1 MTLQF
6 GHAISS
12 QRLAFATTDRV
23 SIDNLSMRPINCN
36 EDGWIMEM
44 DDGSGCARH
53 FTHHELNQYAAQGR
67 LTHQIG
73 HFLPHQ
79 ARARLKSVEF
89 LISALSK
96 RDRVAFAKRDAWV
109 LAFFELKKQGM
120 KITDASIEAHEA
132 ELLKLVKDFAK
143 ELRNHDLPNK
153 TRTNDFFET
162 PSART
167 LRRWVKQYREAGA
180 AGLADRIAAR
190 GNRGH
195 RMTPTEISLMMEQ
208 VRGYMSET
216 RPAQA
221 KIIKD
226 VTHAFR
232 EKNKE
237 RRAEGQPELS
247 APSRSTILKAI
258 RSLDPYQVAVTRHG
272 LDYARKEFAPVGNGL
287 MLTRPL
293 ERVEIDECRVDAIT
307 LMASAGLDSYMSEE
321 DRKALGLDGSKARWI
336 ITVAICATTRCIVGM
351 SISRE
356 AAGSAAKQ
364 VLQMIV
370 SDKGKWADA
379 VGAQGSWDM
388 HGRPELIVT
397 DNGSAFISESFRA
410 GCADLGVAH
419 EFTPPATPE
428 MRARIESVFR
438 TISVQLM
445 RRLAGHTFSSILKKG
460 NADPKA
466 RAALTFD
473 DFAFAMVRWIVDIY
487 HNQPHRGLGGE
498 TPLNCWR
505 RLEKEPGVLPP
516 PSNREYRL
524 IFGVR
529 HTRKLDKSGITVQ
542 GLRYHSLA
550 LAEWMNR
557 NGEAELDVAWH
568 PRDIG
573 AILVCLD
580 GEWVEVPA
588 LDKRYSGVAAQTW
601 LTAARHL
608 KSANPERKEFDHE
621 TIFAAIKAIEDRNA
635 QAMALAGLLVE
646 EWTEEKL
653 SQAEKRLFMGFRES
667 TRTSS
672 DVVPAADGKPGMSIP
687 SPEKE
692 ETAAKP
698 KRKRKGKSSNWNVE
712 D

>member
-12 QRLAFATTDRV
+12 QRLAFDSADRV
-23 SIDNLSMRPINCN
+23 SIDNISMRPISCN
-36 EDGWIMEM
+36 EDGWVMGM
-44 DDGSGCARH
+44 DDGSGCARQ
-53 FTHHELNQYAAQGR
+53 FTHQELNQYAAQGR

-73 HFLPHQ
+73 YFLPHQ
-79 ARARLKSVEF
+79 ARARLKSAEF

-109 LAFFELKKQGM
+109 LAYFDLQKDGM
-120 KITDASIEAHEA
+120 KITDASIEAHKA
-132 ELLKLVKDFAK
+132 KLLEKVLKFTK
-143 ELRNHDLPNK
+143 ESRNHDLPDK
-153 TRTNDFFET
+153 SKTNDFCEA

-167 LRRWVKQYREAGA
+167 LRRWVKQYRETGA

-195 RMTPTEISLMMEQ
+195 RMTPAEISLMMQE

-216 RPAQA
+216 RPTEAT
-221 KIIKD
+221 IVEN
-226 VTHAFR
+226 VTRAF
-232 EKNKE
+232 EKRNAE
-237 RRAEGQPELS
+237 LRAEGQLELR
-247 APSRSTILKAI
+247 APSRSTVRKAI
-258 RSLDPYQVAVTRHG
+258 KSLDLYQVTVARHG
-272 LDYARKEFAPVGNGL
+272 LDYARKNFAPVGNGL

-293 ERVEIDECRVDAIT
+293 ERVEIDEYRVDAIT
-307 LMASAGLDSYMSEE
+307 LMASSGLDGFLNE
-321 DRKALGLDGSKARWI
+321 DERKALGLDGSKARWI

-356 AAGSAAKQ
+356 ASGSAAKQ
-364 VLQMIV
+364 VLQMVV

-388 HGRPELIVT
+388 HGRPELIAT
-397 DNGSAFISESFRA
+397 DNGTAFISETFRA

-428 MRARIESVFR
+428 MRARIERLFR
-438 TISVQLM
+438 TIAVKLL
-445 RRLAGHTFSSILKKG
+445 RRLAGHTFSSILEKG

-498 TPLNCWR
+498 TPLTCWR
-505 RLEKEPGVLPP
+505 RLMKEYGVAPS

-529 HTRKLDKSGITVQ
+529 HTRKLDQSGIMVQ
-542 GLRYHSLA
+542 GLRYHSDELA
-550 LAEWMNR
+550 RWMLPD
-557 NGEAELDVAWH
+557 GEVELEVAWH

-573 AILVCLD
+573 AILVYLG

-588 LDKRYSGVAAQTW
+588 LDERYRGVAAQTW
-601 LTAARHL
+601 LTAARQL
-608 KSANPERKEFDHE
+608 KSANPRRKEFDHD

-653 SQAEKRLFMGFRES
+653 ARAEKRLFMGFRES
-667 TRTSS
+667 TRTPS
-672 DVVPAADGKPGMSIP
+672 DVAPAADGKPGMSIP

-698 KRKRKGKSSNWNVE
+698 KRKRKGKSSDWNVE